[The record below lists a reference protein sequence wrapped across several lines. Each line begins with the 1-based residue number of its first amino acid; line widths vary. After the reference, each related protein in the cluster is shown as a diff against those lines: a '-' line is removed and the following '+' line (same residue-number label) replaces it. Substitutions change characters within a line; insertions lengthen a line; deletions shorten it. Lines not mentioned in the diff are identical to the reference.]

1 MKKRNTFITLNLYQI
16 TQDRVINQLI
26 KNKIVF

>member
-26 KNKIVF
+26 KK